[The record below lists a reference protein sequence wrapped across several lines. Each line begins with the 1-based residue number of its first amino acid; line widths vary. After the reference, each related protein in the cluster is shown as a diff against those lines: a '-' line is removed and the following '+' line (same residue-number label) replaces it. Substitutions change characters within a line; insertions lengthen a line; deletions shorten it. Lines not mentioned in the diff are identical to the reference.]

1 MNICSI
7 CGTTETCRWYSGLTC
22 NRCHNQ
28 QWRVQNPEL
37 ELARLARKRTKYQTD
52 DSQRQREALN
62 KKNYYSNNRETL
74 IAKVNEYEAAKRLTD
89 PLFKLKKDLRSRL
102 GSAIREQSATAGIR
116 ENLGCSFEELKKYL
130 ESKFLPGMTWDNWS
144 QDGWHIDHIKPL
156 VLAKTEEEL
165 LKLMHHTNLQ
175 PLWAKDNLKKGAKY
189 ECD

>member
-7 CGTTETCRWYSGLTC
+7 CRTTETCRWYSGPTC

-28 QWRVQNPEL
+28 QWREQNPEL

-62 KKNYYSNNRETL
+62 KRNYYSDNRETL

-102 GSAIREQSATAGIR
+102 GSVIREQSATVGIR

-130 ESKFLPGMTWDNWS
+130 ESKFLPGMSWENWS
-144 QDGWHIDHIKPL
+144 QKGWHIDHIKPL
-156 VLAKTEEEL
+156 ALAQTEEEIL
-165 LKLMHHTNLQ
+165 RLMHYTNLQ

-189 ECD
+189 E